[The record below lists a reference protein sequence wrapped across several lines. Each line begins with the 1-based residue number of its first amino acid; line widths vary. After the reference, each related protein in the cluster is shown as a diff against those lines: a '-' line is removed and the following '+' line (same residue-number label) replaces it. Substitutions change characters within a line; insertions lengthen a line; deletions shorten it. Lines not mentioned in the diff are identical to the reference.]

1 MSTRNIVKNIRSKEL
16 SGNGPKLPTS
26 GQLDYGE
33 IAVNYKK
40 GYETLSLKN
49 DNNEIVSLSVNT
61 VNDVTV
67 NGTSV
72 VSNKTAGITMK
83 GETIPVAD
91 TYEQTVYPSPFEA
104 NAQHIVNTDN
114 VDEALKK
121 VETNISK
128 LVSEIIDDEEVSAAA
143 ILKLAE
149 TAGTINEDG
158 NVEYQKEGEAH
169 YIKDAVSVHDATVIL
184 DEQTFSLADRIAT
197 SETNITQLKNSVNK
211 MLPIEWVDLDL
222 PSGTYWAKCNLGAAS
237 EDGYGNYYMW
247 GSKTANTAAECTWAN
262 APFNGGNAE
271 YNKGAFDSVKDTVCP
286 NDILAKGYDAAYKA
300 TEGIARMPT
309 KAEIGEL
316 MTYTEHK
323 WVSNFNGMIGINGVK
338 FTSKTDT
345 SKYIFIPAA
354 GYYFNSSVNSER
366 TYVYVWSSSIL
377 SSTTPIAGASLNI
390 NSSGED
396 KLGIQPHRSYG
407 LSIRPVK
414 NT

>member
-72 VSNKTAGITMK
+72 VSNKAAGITMK

-104 NAQHIVNTDN
+104 NAQHIVKTDK
-114 VDEALKK
+114 VSEALKK

-149 TAGTINEDG
+149 TAGTINDDG
-158 NVEYQKEGEAH
+158 NVEYQKKSDAH

-184 DEQTFSLADRIAT
+184 DEQTFNLADRITT
-197 SETNITQLKNSVNK
+197 SETDITQLKGSVNK
-211 MLPIEWVDLDL
+211 LVPIEWVDLDL

-237 EDGYGNYYMW
+237 EDVYGNYYMW

-271 YNKGAFDSVKDTVCP
+271 YNKDAFDSVKNTVCP

-309 KAEIGEL
+309 KAEIAEL
-316 MTYTEHK
+316 MNNTTKE
-323 WVSNFNGMIGINGVK
+323 WATIGITRGCK
-338 FTSKTDT
+338 FISTTDT

-354 GYYFNSSVNSER
+354 GYYSNGSTTNILKYMYIWSASLF
-366 TYVYVWSSSIL
+366 SSS
-377 SSTTPIAGASLNI
+377 TPEYGHSLNI
-390 NSSGED
+390 NSTGTD
-396 KLGIQPHRSYG
+396 QDGRLLFRYCG

>member
-67 NGTSV
+67 NGASV
-72 VSNKTAGITMK
+72 VSNKAAGITMK

-104 NAQHIVNTDN
+104 NAQHIVKTDK
-114 VDEALKK
+114 VSEALKK

-149 TAGTINEDG
+149 TAGTINDDG
-158 NVEYQKEGEAH
+158 NVEYQKESNAH

-184 DEQTFSLADRIAT
+184 DEQTFNLADRIAT
-197 SETNITQLKNSVNK
+197 SQTAIAQLQNSVNK
-211 MLPIEWVDLDL
+211 LAPIEWVDLDL
-222 PSGTYWAKCNLGAAS
+222 PSGTYWAKCNLGATR
-237 EDGYGNYYMW
+237 EMDYGNYYMW
-247 GSKTANTAAECTWAN
+247 GSTTPNDDTNCTWAN
-262 APFNGGNAE
+262 APFNNGSSS
-271 YNKGAFDSVKDTVCP
+271 YNSTHFSGVKNTVCP
-286 NDILAKGYDAAYKA
+286 NNVLAKGYDAAYKV
-300 TEGIARMPT
+300 TGGIARIPT
-309 KAEIGEL
+309 KDEFQEL
-316 MTYTEHK
+316 LSNTTNE
-323 WVSNFNGMIGINGVK
+323 WVTDYNGVMNLKGWK
-338 FTSKTDT
+338 FTSKTDS
-345 SKYIFIPAA
+345 SKYIFIPLS
-354 GYYFNSSVNSER
+354 GSRSGDSFIGKGTLGHIRTSSLHESESDKVYYLSFYQDGISMEYEER
-366 TYVYVWSSSIL
+366 YW
-377 SSTTPIAGASLNI
+377 
-390 NSSGED
+390 
-396 KLGIQPHRSYG
+396 G

>member
-16 SGNGPKLPTS
+16 NGNGPKLPTS

-83 GETIPVAD
+83 GETIPVSD
-91 TYEQTVYPSPFEA
+91 TYEPTVYPSPFEA
-104 NAQHIVNTDN
+104 NAQHIVNTDK
-114 VDEALKK
+114 VSEALKK

-149 TAGTINEDG
+149 TAGTINDDG
-158 NVEYQKEGEAH
+158 NVEYQKESNAH

-184 DEQTFSLADRIAT
+184 DEQTFSLNDRIAT
-197 SETNITQLKNSVNK
+197 SQTAIARLQNSVNK
-211 MLPIEWVDLDL
+211 LLPIEWVDLDL

-237 EDGYGNYYMW
+237 EEDYGNYYMW

-262 APFNGGNAE
+262 APFNGGNAD
-271 YNKGAFDSVKDTVCP
+271 YNEAAFNQVKDTVCP
-286 NDILAKGYDAAYKA
+286 NGILAKGYDAAYKA

-309 KAEIGEL
+309 EDEIAEL
-316 MTYTEHK
+316 MTYTEYK
-323 WVSNFNGMIGINGVK
+323 WVSNFNGIIGNNGVK

-377 SSTTPIAGASLNI
+377 SSTTPTAGKSLNI
-390 NSSGED
+390 NSSGGD
-396 KLGIQPHRSYG
+396 QLGMQPTRNHG

>member
-72 VSNKTAGITMK
+72 VSDKTAGITMK

-104 NAQHIVNTDN
+104 NAQHIVKTDK
-114 VDEALKK
+114 VSEALKK

-149 TAGTINEDG
+149 TAGTINDDG
-158 NVEYQKEGEAH
+158 NVEYQKERDAH

-184 DEQTFSLADRIAT
+184 DEQIH
-197 SETNITQLKNSVNK
+197 NIINRL
-211 MLPIEWVDLDL
+211 MLEEWVDLDL

-237 EDGYGNYYMW
+237 EEGYGDYYMW
-247 GSKTANTAAECTWAN
+247 GSKTASTNCTWEN
-262 APFNGGNAE
+262 APFNGGNTS
-271 YNKGAFDSVKDTVCP
+271 YNATAFNQVKNTVCP
-286 NDILAKGYDAAYKA
+286 SNVLAKGYDAAYKA

-309 KAEIGEL
+309 QADFQEL
-316 MTYTEHK
+316 LANTDKTWE
-323 WVSNFNGMIGINGVK
+323 VNFNGSNVK
-338 FTSKTDT
+338 GWRFKSRTDEN
-345 SKYIFIPAA
+345 KYIFIPAA
-354 GYYFNSSVNSER
+354 GSCDDGSVYGVGHDGGVWGPSLRGSSPDFAG
-366 TYVYVWSSSIL
+366 YLDFDSSNCYTNYNYRYI
-377 SSTTPIAGASLNI
+377 
-390 NSSGED
+390 
-396 KLGIQPHRSYG
+396 G
-407 LSIRPVK
+407 LSVRGGRK
-414 NT
+414 

>member
-1 MSTRNIVKNIRSKEL
+1 MSTRNIVKNIRSNAVD
-16 SGNGPKLPTS
+16 GNGPKLPTS

-72 VSNKTAGITMK
+72 VSNKAAGITMK

-104 NAQHIVNTDN
+104 NAQHIVNTDK

-149 TAGTINEDG
+149 TAGTINDDG
-158 NVEYQKEGEAH
+158 NVEYQKESNAH

-184 DEQTFSLADRIAT
+184 DNSISGLATTISSLQAT
-197 SETNITQLKNSVNK
+197 INSLTEIVNQR
-211 MLPIEWVDLDL
+211 LAIEWVDFGLT
-222 PSGTYWAKCNLGAAS
+222 SGTLWAKCNLGAFT
-237 EDGYGNYYMW
+237 ETENGDYYMW
-247 GSKTANTAAECTWAN
+247 GSTTPDNNHACNWAN
-262 APFNGGNAE
+262 APFNDGSKTFNSTYFNTYKSE
-271 YNKGAFDSVKDTVCP
+271 WMDSSNNLKP
-286 NDILAKGYDAAYKA
+286 EFDAAYKA
-300 TEGIARMPT
+300 TNGIARMPT
-309 KAEIGEL
+309 NIEWDEL
-316 MTYTEHK
+316 INNTTGA
-323 WVSNFNGMIGINGVK
+323 SATINGVNGYK
-338 FTSKTDT
+338 FTSKTDE
-345 SKYIFIPAA
+345 SKYIFIPITLLSCRINSAFTT
-354 GYYFNSSVNSER
+354 YSNQSYF
-366 TYVYVWSSSIL
+366 WSSTL
-377 SSTTPIAGASLNI
+377 SDSDSTAWIRNISNLGASKTYN
-390 NSSGED
+390 
-396 KLGIQPHRSYG
+396 KLYKG
-407 LSIRPVK
+407 LHIRPVK
-414 NT
+414 DA

>member
-1 MSTRNIVKNIRSKEL
+1 MSTRNIVRNIRSSAVVDGK
-16 SGNGPKLPTS
+16 PKLPTS
-26 GQLDYGE
+26 NQLDFGE

-72 VSNKTAGITMK
+72 VSDKTAGITMK

-104 NAQHIVNTDN
+104 NAQHIVKTDK
-114 VDEALKK
+114 VSEALKK

-158 NVEYQKEGEAH
+158 NVEYQKESNAH

-197 SETNITQLKNSVNK
+197 SETDITQLKGSVNK
-211 MLPIEWVDLDL
+211 LVPIEWVDLDL
-222 PSGTYWAKCNLGAAS
+222 PSGTYWAKCNLGATS
-237 EDGYGNYYMW
+237 EEGYGNYYMW
-247 GSKTANTAAECTWAN
+247 GSTTPNTDTTCNWTN
-262 APFNGGNAE
+262 APFNDGKASYEAYYFGT
-271 YNKGAFDSVKDTVCP
+271 VKDTVCP
-286 NDILAKGYDAAYKA
+286 NGILSKRYDAAYKA

-309 KAEIGEL
+309 KDDFQEL
-316 MTYTEHK
+316 LDNTNKAWTQ
-323 WVSNFNGMIGINGVK
+323 VNGVSGYK

-354 GYYFNSSVNSER
+354 GSRADTSIGN
-366 TYVYVWSSSIL
+366 TDTGLVWSSSL
-377 SSTTPIAGASLNI
+377 ATASL
-390 NSSGED
+390 D
-396 KLGIQPHRSYG
+396 KAYDLHFASNTITIDYYGSRSNG

>member
-16 SGNGPKLPTS
+16 NGNGPKLPTS

-72 VSNKTAGITMK
+72 VSNKAAGITMK

-91 TYEQTVYPSPFEA
+91 SYEPTVYPSPFEA
-104 NAQHIVNTDN
+104 NAQHIANTDK
-114 VDEALKK
+114 VDAALKK

-149 TAGTINEDG
+149 TAGTINDDG
-158 NVEYQKEGEAH
+158 NVEYQKESKAH

-184 DEQTFSLADRIAT
+184 DEQIH
-197 SETNITQLKNSVNK
+197 NIINRL
-211 MLPIEWVDLDL
+211 MLGEWVDLDL
-222 PSGTYWAKCNLGAAS
+222 PSGTYWAKCNLGATS
-237 EDGYGNYYMW
+237 EEAYGDYYMW
-247 GSKTANTAAECTWAN
+247 GSTTPNTDTTCNWTN
-262 APFNGGNAE
+262 APFNDG
-271 YNKGAFDSVKDTVCP
+271 KDSYESYYFGTVKDTVCP
-286 NDILAKGYDAAYKA
+286 NGILAKGYDAAYKA

-309 KAEIGEL
+309 KDDFQEL
-316 MTYTEHK
+316 LDNTEK
-323 WVSNFNGMIGINGVK
+323 AWAQVNGVYGYK

-354 GYYFNSSVNSER
+354 GSRADTSIGN
-366 TYVYVWSSSIL
+366 TGTGLVWSSSL
-377 SSTTPIAGASLNI
+377 ATASLDKAYDLHFA
-390 NSSGED
+390 SGTVTVD
-396 KLGIQPHRSYG
+396 YYGSRSNG